1 MLDRIVSV
9 LTYFT
14 MGIFGLIWLVFS
26 YVTGRKI
33 NSFVAF
39 NIYQSMFILAI
50 FSIFSLVYNI
60 ALNLLSIIPFIGKI
74 FVNIDI
80 FLNQT
85 PLYFGFSIVGLIL
98 TIFISYLALL
108 AFLGRKPYVPCISD
122 IVISNFG
129 G

>member
-60 ALNLLSIIPFIGKI
+60 ALNLLSIIPFIGKM
-74 FVNIDI
+74 FVSIDI

>member
-1 MLDRIVSV
+1 MLDRIVGV
-9 LTYFT
+9 FTYIT
-14 MGIFGLIWLVFS
+14 MGIFGLIWLIFS

-33 NSFVAF
+33 TSFVAF

-60 ALNLLSIIPFIGKI
+60 ALNLLSIIPFIGKLFI
-74 FVNIDI
+74 NIDI

-85 PLYFGFSIVGLIL
+85 PLYFGFSITGLIL
-98 TIFISYLALL
+98 TIFIGYLALL
-108 AFLGRKPYVPCISD
+108 AFLGRKPYVPYVSD